1 MKEAYPVLL
10 TKTKDT
16 KNTILVEVPD
26 LNIQTEGYGIAD
38 AIEMTRDAIG
48 LEIITRED
56 EGIDIKE
63 PSAIEKINKDEGIFS
78 GEGETC
84 VTYVDV
90 DLAEYR
96 KKVDRRTVRRNVT
109 LPNWLN
115 RAADR
120 EGLNVSKV
128 LQDALITVL
137 QTTQNR

>member
-10 TKTKDT
+10 TKMKDT
-16 KNTILVEVPD
+16 KNTVLIEVPD

-38 AIEMTRDAIG
+38 AIEMARDAIG

-56 EGIDIKE
+56 EGIVFQKPLPIGKVDK
-63 PSAIEKINKDEGIFS
+63 NRGTFS

-90 DLAEYR
+90 DFDEYR
-96 KKVDRRTVRRNVT
+96 KKVDMRTVRRNVT

-115 RAADR
+115 RAADKA
-120 EGLNVSKV
+120 GLNVSKV
-128 LQDALITVL
+128 LQDALMSVL